1 MHIAQQPIYLNTMN
15 PGVTK
20 KSPRYGHILAMFGL
34 FLSFLTFTL
43 QGVNAPTTIA
53 FGTASVADLSNEYRT
68 EAKLSPLVISKQLTE
83 SAQAKADDMATK
95 AYFAHN
101 TPEGATPWTFFDS
114 VGYSYTTAGEN
125 LALTNQSASS
135 VADGW
140 FNSPGHRAN
149 LLSSAFAEVGY
160 GIAFAPTF
168 SYKNV
173 TYSNVYLV
181 AAHYALPQATTPVL
195 GSSTQP
201 TAHTMTSGT
210 LAVTQ
215 PKQPKLSADLAYIGL
230 GIGIILVIVGLVIEI
245 RRFLRHLP
253 LVPNV
258 RT

>member
-1 MHIAQQPIYLNTMN
+1 MK
-15 PGVTK
+15 PGGYIR
-20 KSPRYGHILAMFGL
+20 SPRYGHIMAMFGL
-34 FLSFLTFTL
+34 FLSLLTLTL
-43 QGVNAPTTIA
+43 QGVNAPVSIA
-53 FGTASVADLSNEYRT
+53 FGTASVADLSNQYRT
-68 EAKLSPLVISKQLTE
+68 DAGLTSLTVSDSLTV

-95 AYFAHN
+95 AYFSHN

-114 VGYSYTTAGEN
+114 VGYSYATAGEN

-149 LLSSAFAEVGY
+149 LLSSAFTEVGY
-160 GIAFAPTF
+160 GIAFVPTF
-168 SYKNV
+168 SYNDV

-195 GSSTQP
+195 GSSTRP
-201 TAHTMTSGT
+201 TADTTTSGT

-215 PKQPKLSADLAYIGL
+215 PKQPKLSVNLAYFGL
-230 GIGIILVIVGLVIEI
+230 GIGAILVIIGLVVEI